1 MKLLVAT
8 HRRAIWTALYALFV
22 MVAFGWMGVPANAA
36 EIRCVS
42 YYSAS
47 QLNNPPPEWDPH
59 KFWPSGRRPAID
71 RSCFEGLLV
80 GQIVKGDY
88 LKSVSFYRA
97 NHPFLSQFR
106 LNSPGGDADEAIN
119 IGRLFRKY
127 LITAWAPIGIPR
139 SPHFYGKYA
148 RGKVALARA
157 DAR

>member
-127 LITAWAPIGIPR
+127 LITAWAQSGFPR